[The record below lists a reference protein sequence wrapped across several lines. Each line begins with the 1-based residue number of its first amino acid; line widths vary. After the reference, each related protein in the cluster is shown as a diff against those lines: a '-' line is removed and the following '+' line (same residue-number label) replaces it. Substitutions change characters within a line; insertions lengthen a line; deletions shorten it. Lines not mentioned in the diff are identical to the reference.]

1 MMNRFGILMVM
12 LLSASIRLSAGND
25 IVFYNA
31 NIVDTDKGEVRY
43 NQTVTVRNGL
53 IVSSEPSAARVRPGE
68 MNMTGK
74 FLMPGLIDSHVHYA
88 NACRDASSAKS
99 LSELFLKNG
108 VTTVR
113 DVGGNYLFIKEYDR
127 MRQSGEL
134 AGPEIYYSSIW
145 AEYPFAMPAVHAV
158 GADSENNPWS
168 RMFSIKDSTDISL
181 EKAVREAYEVG
192 CTGFKLYINY
202 SADDLK
208 RLIPYIRKYGMKVW
222 GHSSQINGADAM
234 QVAASGIDV
243 MSHAYLIPRHYYP
256 AREMSA
262 TDREYTSRVLDQM
275 LKNNVVLDVTLKLS
289 QGSGTYFASEIAK
302 MAYQKGVKLVVG
314 TDLPGCEIHNEME
327 ILSRE
332 CEIADADILRAATV
346 NGAEILGMKGRL
358 GLIAEGAEADIIV
371 LEENP
376 LTDISALRR
385 IIMTVSDGAVV
396 YRRPSSVGSMNLH
409 NCNVVD
415 VESGKILKRRT
426 IRIKD
431 GIICEISRSS
441 ASSPSAED
449 IDLAGKY
456 VMPGLIDSHVHWG
469 AFTPTDEIAE
479 SISKDFLAAG
489 VTTVRDMGSNVLNIK
504 KYNARIKEG
513 AYSGPRVFY
522 SALWAAGDYF
532 MDPGDAIGW
541 EGEGEPPWSR
551 KINISNCTDAQLE
564 QAVLDAKA
572 VGCSGF
578 KLYINYSEEDL
589 RRVIPIMKRNG
600 MKVWSHATQVKG
612 ADALQV
618 AGSGVDVVS
627 HAYMLCNDITSRE
640 RLSTDELVYLKKV
653 CKTLRSNG
661 VALDATA
668 HISLY
673 EGQMQYSREIISEA
687 YRSGV
692 KIIAGT
698 DFYGNAIYDEL
709 VQLVSAGMSEADV
722 LKAATAS
729 GAEVLGMKGKLGVVK
744 KGAVADL
751 LILDADPLDDISAL
765 KGVRTVIMGG
775 VKQL

>member
-1 MMNRFGILMVM
+1 MKKRLSTLMVM
-12 LLSASIRLSAGND
+12 LLSASMSLLADND

-31 NIVDTDKGEVRY
+31 NVVDTDKGEILY
-43 NQTVTVRNGL
+43 NQTVKVKDGL
-53 IVSSEPSAARVRPGE
+53 IVSSEPSGAKVRPGE
-68 MNMTGK
+68 MDMTGK
-74 FLMPGLIDSHVHYA
+74 FLVPGLIDSHVHYA

-134 AGPEIYYSSIW
+134 AGPKIYYSSIW

-256 AREMSA
+256 AHEMSA
-262 TDREYTSRVLDQM
+262 SDREYTSRVLDEM

-289 QGSGTYFASEIAK
+289 YGSGTYFASEVVK
-302 MAYQKGVKLVVG
+302 MAYRKGVKFVVG

-327 ILSRE
+327 ILSRD
-332 CEIADADILRAATV
+332 CGITNADILRAATV

-358 GLIAEGAEADIIV
+358 GLIAEGAEADILV

-385 IIMTVSDGAVV
+385 IVMTVSDGAIV
-396 YRRPSSVGSMNLH
+396 YRSPSSLGSMSLY

-415 VESGKILKRRT
+415 VESGKILKGRT
-426 IRIKD
+426 VRIKD
-431 GIICEISRSS
+431 GIICAISKS
-441 ASSPSAED
+441 ASSPSADD
-449 IDLAGKY
+449 IDLTGKY
-456 VMPGLIDSHVHWG
+456 VMPGMIDSHVHWG

-479 SISKDFLAAG
+479 AISKDFLAAG

-504 KYNARIKEG
+504 KYNDRIKEG

-522 SALWAAGDYF
+522 SALWAAGNYF

-551 KINISNCTDAQLE
+551 KINISDCTDEQLE
-564 QAVLDAKA
+564 QAVLEAKA
-572 VGCSGF
+572 VGCTGF

-627 HAYMLCNDITSRE
+627 HAYMLCNDITSRD
-640 RLSTDELVYLKKV
+640 RLSSDELIYLKKV
-653 CKTLRSNG
+653 CKTLRRNG
-661 VALDATA
+661 VTLDATA
-668 HISLY
+668 HISMY
-673 EGQMQYSREIISEA
+673 EGKMQYSREIISEA

-698 DFYGNAIYDEL
+698 DFFGNAIYDEL
-709 VQLVSAGMSEADV
+709 LQLVSAGMSEADV
-722 LKAATAS
+722 LKAVTS
-729 GAEVLGMKGKLGVVK
+729 YGAEVLGMKGKLGVVK
-744 KGAVADL
+744 EGAIADL
-751 LILDADPLDDISAL
+751 LILDANPLDDISAL
-765 KGVRTVIMGG
+765 KDVGAVIMDGI
-775 VKQL
+775 KRL

>member
-1 MMNRFGILMVM
+1 MKKRLGTLMIM
-12 LLSASIRLSAGND
+12 LLSASMTLLAGND

-31 NIVDTDKGEVRY
+31 NIVDTDKGEILY
-43 NQTVTVRNGL
+43 NQTVKVKDGL
-53 IVSSEPSAARVRPGE
+53 IVSSEPSGAKIHPGE
-68 MNMTGK
+68 MDMTGK
-74 FLMPGLIDSHVHYA
+74 FLVPGLIDSHVHYA
-88 NACRDASSAKS
+88 NMCKDASSARS
-99 LSELFLKNG
+99 LSELYLKNG

-113 DVGGNYLFIKEYDR
+113 DVGGNYLFIKEHTA
-127 MRQSGEL
+127 GL
-134 AGPEIYYSSIW
+134 AGPKVYYSSIW
-145 AEYPFAMPAVHAV
+145 ADHPFTMPEVHAV

-168 RMFSIKDSTDISL
+168 RMFSIKDSTDMAL

-262 TDREYTSRVLDQM
+262 SDREYTSRVLDEM

-289 QGSGTYFASEIAK
+289 HGSGTYFASEVAK

-332 CEIADADILRAATV
+332 CKIANADILRAATV

-358 GLIAEGAEADIIV
+358 GLIAEGAEADILV

-396 YRRPSSVGSMNLH
+396 YRRPSSAGSMSLY
-409 NCNVVD
+409 NCNIVD

-426 IRIKD
+426 VRIKD
-431 GIICEISRSS
+431 GVICEISKS
-441 ASSPSAED
+441 ASSPSTDD
-449 IDLAGKY
+449 IDLTGKY
-456 VMPGLIDSHVHWG
+456 VMPGMIDSHVHWG
-469 AFTPTDEIAE
+469 AFTQTDEIAE
-479 SISKDFLAAG
+479 AISKDFLAAG
-489 VTTVRDMGSNVLNIK
+489 VTTVRDLGSNVLNIK
-504 KYNARIKEG
+504 RYNNQIKDG

-522 SALWAAGDYF
+522 SALWAAGNYF
-532 MDPGDAIGW
+532 MDPRDAIGW

-551 KINISNCTDAQLE
+551 KINISNCTDEQLE
-564 QAVLDAKA
+564 LAVLEAKA
-572 VGCSGF
+572 VGCTGF

-589 RRVIPIMKRNG
+589 LRVIPIMKRHG
-600 MKVWSHATQVKG
+600 MKVWSHATQVRG

-640 RLSTDELVYLKKV
+640 RLTSDELIYLKKV
-653 CKTLRSNG
+653 CKTLRRNG
-661 VALDATA
+661 VVLDATA
-668 HISLY
+668 HISMY
-673 EGQMQYSREIISEA
+673 EGKMQYSREIISEA

-692 KIIAGT
+692 KIVAGT
-698 DFYGNAIYDEL
+698 DFFGNAIYEEL
-709 VQLVSAGMSEADV
+709 AQLVSAGMTEADV
-722 LKAATAS
+722 LKAATSS

-744 KGAVADL
+744 EGALADL
-751 LILDADPLDDISAL
+751 LILDANPLEDISAL
-765 KGVRTVIMGG
+765 KDVETVIMDGI
-775 VKQL
+775 KRL

>member
-1 MMNRFGILMVM
+1 MKNRLGILMIM
-12 LLSASIRLSAGND
+12 LLSASIRLFAGNE
-25 IVFYNA
+25 ITFYNA
-31 NIVDTDKGEVRY
+31 NIVDTDKGEILY
-43 NQTVTVRNGL
+43 NQTVKVKDRL
-53 IVSSEPSAARVRPGE
+53 IVSIEPSGAKVRPGE
-68 MNMTGK
+68 MDMTGK
-74 FLMPGLIDSHVHYA
+74 FLVPGLIDSHVHYA
-88 NACRDASSAKS
+88 NMCKDASSARS
-99 LSELFLKNG
+99 LSELYLKNG

-127 MRQSGEL
+127 MRLSGEL
-134 AGPEIYYSSIW
+134 TGPEIYYSSIW
-145 AEYPFAMPAVHAV
+145 AEYPFAMPSVHAE
-158 GADSENNPWS
+158 GADSEDNPWS
-168 RMFSIKDSTDISL
+168 RMFSIKDSTDVSL

-262 TDREYTSRVLDQM
+262 SDREYTSRVLDEM

-289 QGSGTYFASEIAK
+289 HGSGTYFASEVAK

-314 TDLPGCEIHNEME
+314 TDLPGCEIHDEME

-332 CEIADADILRAATV
+332 CEIPNVDILRAATV

-358 GLIAEGAEADIIV
+358 GLIAEGAEADILI

-376 LTDISALRR
+376 LTDISALGR
-385 IIMTVSDGAVV
+385 IVMTLSDGAVV
-396 YRRPSSVGSMNLH
+396 YRRPSLAGSMSLY

-426 IRIKD
+426 VRIKD
-431 GIICEISRSS
+431 GVICEISKS
-441 ASSPSAED
+441 ASSPSADD
-449 IDLAGKY
+449 IDLTGKY
-456 VMPGLIDSHVHWG
+456 VMPGMIDSHVHWG
-469 AFTPTDEIAE
+469 AFTQTDEIAE
-479 SISKDFLAAG
+479 AISKDFLAAG
-489 VTTVRDMGSNVLNIK
+489 VTTVRDLGSNVLNITR
-504 KYNARIKEG
+504 YNARIKDG

-522 SALWAAGDYF
+522 SALWAAGNYF
-532 MDPGDAIGW
+532 MDPRDAMGW
-541 EGEGEPPWSR
+541 EGDGEPPWSR
-551 KINISNCTDAQLE
+551 KINISSCTDEQLE

-618 AGSGVDVVS
+618 AESGVDVVS

-640 RLSTDELVYLKKV
+640 RLSSDDLIYLKKV
-653 CKTLRSNG
+653 CKALRRNG
-661 VALDATA
+661 VVLDATA

-673 EGQMQYSREIISEA
+673 EGQMQFSREIISEA

-692 KIIAGT
+692 KIVAGT
-698 DFYGNAIYDEL
+698 DFFGNAIYDEL
-709 VQLVSAGMSEADV
+709 VQLASAGMSQADI
-722 LKAATAS
+722 LKAVTSS
-729 GAEVLGMKGKLGVVK
+729 GAEILGMKGKLGVVEE
-744 KGAVADL
+744 GALADL
-751 LILDADPLDDISAL
+751 LILDANPLDDISAL
-765 KGVRTVIMGG
+765 KDVRTVIMDGI
-775 VKQL
+775 KIL

>member
-1 MMNRFGILMVM
+1 MKNRLGILMIM
-12 LLSASIRLSAGND
+12 LLSASIRLFAGND
-25 IVFYNA
+25 ITFYNA
-31 NIVDTDKGEVRY
+31 NIVDAAKGEILY
-43 NQTVTVRNGL
+43 NQTVKVKDGL
-53 IVSSEPSAARVRPGE
+53 IMSIETSAAKVRSGE
-68 MNMTGK
+68 MDMTGK
-74 FLMPGLIDSHVHYA
+74 FLVPGLIDSHVHYA
-88 NACRDASSAKS
+88 NMCKDASSARS
-99 LSELFLKNG
+99 LSELYLKNG

-127 MRQSGEL
+127 MRLSGEL
-134 AGPEIYYSSIW
+134 TGPEIYYSSIW
-145 AEYPFAMPAVHAV
+145 AEYPFAMPSVHAE
-158 GADSENNPWS
+158 GADSEDNPWS
-168 RMFSIKDSTDISL
+168 RMFSIKDSTDVSL

-262 TDREYTSRVLDQM
+262 SDREYTSRVLDEM

-289 QGSGTYFASEIAK
+289 HGSGTYFASEVAK

-314 TDLPGCEIHNEME
+314 TDLPGCEIHDEME

-332 CEIADADILRAATV
+332 CEIPNVDILRAATV
-346 NGAEILGMKGRL
+346 NGAEILGMKGCL
-358 GLIAEGAEADIIV
+358 GLITEGAEADILV

-376 LTDISALRR
+376 LTDISALSR
-385 IIMTVSDGAVV
+385 IVMTVSDGAVV
-396 YRRPSSVGSMNLH
+396 YRRPSSAGSISLY

-426 IRIKD
+426 VRIKD
-431 GIICEISRSS
+431 GVICEISKS
-441 ASSPSAED
+441 ASSPSADD
-449 IDLAGKY
+449 IDLTGKY
-456 VMPGLIDSHVHWG
+456 VMPGMIDSHVHWG
-469 AFTPTDEIAE
+469 AFTQTDEIAE
-479 SISKDFLAAG
+479 AISKDFLAAG
-489 VTTVRDMGSNVLNIK
+489 VTTVRDLGSNVLNITR
-504 KYNARIKEG
+504 YNARIKDG

-522 SALWAAGDYF
+522 SALWAAGNYF
-532 MDPGDAIGW
+532 MDPRDAMGW
-541 EGEGEPPWSR
+541 EGDGEPPWSR
-551 KINISNCTDAQLE
+551 KINISNCTDEQLE

-618 AGSGVDVVS
+618 AESGVDVVS

-640 RLSTDELVYLKKV
+640 RLSSDDLIYLKKV
-653 CKTLRSNG
+653 CKALRRNG
-661 VALDATA
+661 VVLDATA

-673 EGQMQYSREIISEA
+673 EGQMQFSREIISEA

-692 KIIAGT
+692 KIVAGT
-698 DFYGNAIYDEL
+698 DFFGNAIYDEL
-709 VQLVSAGMSEADV
+709 VQLASAGMSQADI
-722 LKAATAS
+722 LKAVTSS
-729 GAEVLGMKGKLGVVK
+729 GAEILGMKGKLGVVEE
-744 KGAVADL
+744 GALADL
-751 LILDADPLDDISAL
+751 LILDANPLDDISAL
-765 KGVRTVIMGG
+765 KDVRTVIMDGI
-775 VKQL
+775 KIL